1 MKINPTIEMQ
11 KTTNSIMEY
20 ILIAFTYPNKS
31 CLLMLNIYYY
41 ENNNYVLFIY
51 KIRLVNESMGYCIGL
66 TIRS

>member
-1 MKINPTIEMQ
+1 
-11 KTTNSIMEY
+11 MEY